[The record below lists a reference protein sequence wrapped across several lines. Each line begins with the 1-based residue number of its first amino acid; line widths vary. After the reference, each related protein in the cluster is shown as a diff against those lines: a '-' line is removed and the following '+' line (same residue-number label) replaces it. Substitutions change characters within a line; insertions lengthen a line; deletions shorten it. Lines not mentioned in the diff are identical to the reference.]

1 MINSPKKDQPLYYQV
16 REHILHKLATHEWI
30 PGERIPTEPEL
41 AALFAVSVGTVRKA
55 IEDLVAENILI
66 RRARIGTTVA
76 THENYNPF
84 STFFNFLSKTG
95 KPLYVENQLL
105 VFNKIKASRD
115 FLYIFNV
122 SETENLFVID
132 NLRLVDKKAVMYDR
146 IWLPE
151 KQFKGLNK
159 RNFENRPG
167 SIYAFFQNQFR
178 VTVLRI
184 KEQLEAT
191 QAPDFVQSPLEVKK
205 RDAILKITR
214 QAISYGDEV
223 VEFRN
228 RYVNTNACQYL
239 NEIGLKE

>member
-1 MINSPKKDQPLYYQV
+1 MTKSTKFDQPLYHQI
-16 REHILHKLATHEWI
+16 RENILNKLANHEWI

-41 AALFAVSVGTVRKA
+41 AALFGVSVGTVRKA

-76 THENYNPF
+76 THEDHNPF

-95 KPLYVENQLL
+95 EPLHVENQLL
-105 VFNKIKASRD
+105 LFKKIKASKD
-115 FLYIFNV
+115 LSYIFNINEKD
-122 SETENLFVID
+122 SLFMID
-132 NLRLVDKKAVMYDR
+132 NLRIVDKKPVMHDR

-151 KQFKGLNK
+151 RRFEGLNK
-159 RNFENRPG
+159 RDFENRPG
-167 SIYAFFQNQFR
+167 SIYAFFQNDFR

-184 KEQLEAT
+184 KEEVEAI
-191 QAPDFVQSPLEVKK
+191 QAPDFTQSTLHVKK
-205 RDAILKITR
+205 TDAILKITR

-228 RYVNTNACQYL
+228 RYVNTNVCQYL